1 MFAYALRRLLQTIPL
16 FLIASMI
23 IFWAITQL
31 GDPLARLA
39 TCNTCDEAD
48 FQRLRD
54 IYQLEL
60 SVPERWWSWFS
71 DILFRFDFGE
81 ATSESFLP
89 VWPLIF
95 EKIRNTLMLAVPA
108 LILTVLVATSLA
120 VWSALRQYKFSDYA
134 ITSFAFLGIAL
145 PTFVLG
151 LGLQAFFLW
160 LLAEYDIKPFFI
172 QGKNSDTWL
181 ELVQSLVL
189 PIITLS
195 MVTIGGESRFGRSAM
210 LEVLNSD
217 YIRTA
222 RAKGLPER
230 TVIFKHGL
238 RNALVV
244 FVTIWALDFAALLG
258 GSVVTE
264 SVFQWPGLG
273 RALLD
278 AIFSQDI
285 DLAMASIFFVSLMA
299 VGFNLLADLIYGIID
314 PRIRYE

>member
-1 MFAYALRRLLQTIPL
+1 M
-16 FLIASMI
+16 
-23 IFWAITQL
+23 
-31 GDPLARLA
+31 
-39 TCNTCDEAD
+39 
-48 FQRLRD
+48 
-54 IYQLEL
+54 
-60 SVPERWWSWFS
+60 
-71 DILFRFDFGE
+71 
-81 ATSESFLP
+81 
-89 VWPLIF
+89 
-95 EKIRNTLMLAVPA
+95 
-108 LILTVLVATSLA
+108 
-120 VWSALRQYKFSDYA
+120 
-134 ITSFAFLGIAL
+134 
-145 PTFVLG
+145 
-151 LGLQAFFLW
+151 
-160 LLAEYDIKPFFI
+160 
-172 QGKNSDTWL
+172 
-181 ELVQSLVL
+181 QSLVL

-210 LEVLNSD
+210 LEVLHSD

-285 DLAMASIFFVSLMA
+285 DLAMAAIFFVSTLA
-299 VGFNLLADLIYGIID
+299 ITFNLLADLIYGIID

>member
-1 MFAYALRRLLQTIPL
+1 MFAFALRRLLQTIPL
-16 FLIASMI
+16 FLVASLI

-31 GDPLARLA
+31 GDPLANLF
-39 TCNTCDEAD
+39 TCTTCDQSD
-48 FQRLRD
+48 FDRIRD
-54 IYQLEL
+54 IYEL
-60 SVPERWWSWFS
+60 DKSVPERWVSWFT
-71 DILFRFDFGE
+71 DVLRGDFGE

-89 VWPLIF
+89 VWPIIL
-95 EKIRNTLMLAVPA
+95 EKIRNTAMLAVPA

-120 VWSALRQYKFSDYA
+120 VWSALHQYKFSDYA

-151 LGLQAFFLW
+151 LALQALFLW
-160 LLAEYDIKPFFI
+160 VLTKWDVKPFFI
-172 QGKNSDTWL
+172 QGKHDETWL
-181 ELVQSLVL
+181 ELVQSLTL
-189 PIITLS
+189 PVITLS

-210 LEVLNSD
+210 LEVLHSD

-230 TVIFKHGL
+230 TVILKHGL

-273 RALLD
+273 RTLLD

-285 DLAMASIFFVSLMA
+285 DLAMAAIFFVSVMA
-299 VGFNLLADLIYGIID
+299 IGFNLLADLLYGIID

>member
-16 FLIASMI
+16 FLVASFI

-39 TCNTCDEAD
+39 TCNTCDESA
-48 FQRLRD
+48 FERIRD
-54 IYQLEL
+54 IYEL
-60 SVPERWWSWFS
+60 DKSIPERWFSWFT
-71 DILFRFDFGE
+71 DVLRLEFGE
-81 ATSESFLP
+81 STSESFLP
-89 VWPLIF
+89 VWPIIWD
-95 EKIRNTLMLAVPA
+95 KVQNTIMLAVPA
-108 LILTVLVATSLA
+108 LILTVMVATSLA
-120 VWSALRQYKFSDYA
+120 VWSALRQYKPSDYL

-151 LGLQAFFLW
+151 LGLQALMLW
-160 LLAEYDIKPFFI
+160 VLSKWGFKPFFI
-172 QGKNSDTWL
+172 QGKHNETWL
-181 ELVQSLVL
+181 ELIQSLVL

-210 LEVLNSD
+210 LEVLHAD

-273 RALLD
+273 RTLLD

-285 DLAMASIFFVSLMA
+285 DLAMAAIFFVSLLA
-299 VGFNLLADLIYGIID
+299 IGFNLLADLLYGIID